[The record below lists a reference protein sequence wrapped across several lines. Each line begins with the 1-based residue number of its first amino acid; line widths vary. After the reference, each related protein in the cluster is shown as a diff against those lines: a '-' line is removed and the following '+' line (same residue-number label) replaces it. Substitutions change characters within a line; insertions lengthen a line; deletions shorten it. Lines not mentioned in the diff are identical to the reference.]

1 MSKKYILNKTNSV
14 LLLQKANL
22 TTLVKLQPKQCSFQS
37 FEETELFESPYVYR
51 CLNTGRI
58 ELLDQRVS
66 VIKKTNAQNYGQKY
80 KVGTRAYLNDKNN
93 LDIEVLS
100 YNPNNQLYTVK
111 LVKTGGK
118 LTIQEAAISL
128 KKNIGDKI
136 NIDIDENG
144 DLTDAQDI
152 STHRDLSLPQGPE
165 QVQIVRTQD
174 REVNR
179 AINAKSLIDNQ
190 NNLADEILNQKV
202 DVVYKDDK
210 EEVRPEDEEETFIV
224 KSKDGKFAKEI
235 TSSEMIENTQ
245 KAINETIQEVVDST
259 VVAKPETKDDGFNTE
274 EYVKLSPELQQYIST
289 FMSKD
294 ARGRKMIIARLKDI
308 AKLNA
313 IASCGDEL
321 SVKAAK
327 AKLEKLNA

>member
-14 LLLQKANL
+14 LLIQKANL

-37 FEETELFESPYVYR
+37 FEETELMESPYVYK
-51 CLNTGRI
+51 CLNSGRI
-58 ELLDQRVS
+58 ELLDQRVT
-66 VIKKTNAQNYGQKY
+66 VVKKNTAQNYGQKY
-80 KVGTRAYLNDKNN
+80 KIGTRAYLNDKNN

-100 YNPNNQLYTVK
+100 YNPGNQLYTVK

-136 NIDIDENG
+136 NVDIDENG
-144 DLTDAQDI
+144 DLTDVENHQ
-152 STHRDLSLPQGPE
+152 DLSLPQGPE

-174 REVNR
+174 RAVNR

-190 NNLADEILNQKV
+190 NNLAKEIANQKV

-210 EEVRPEDEEETFIV
+210 EEIRQEDEEETFIV

-235 TSSEMIENTQ
+235 TSSEMVENTQ
-245 KAINETIQEVVDST
+245 KAINETLQEVVDST
-259 VVAKPETKDDGFNTE
+259 VVAKAEVKEDGFNTE
-274 EYVKLSPELQQYIST
+274 EYVKLTPELQEYIST

-294 ARGRKMIIARLKDI
+294 ARNKKMVITRLKDI

-313 IASCGDEL
+313 IASCADEL
-321 SVKAAK
+321 SAKAAK

>member
-14 LLLQKANL
+14 LLIQKANL

-37 FEETELFESPYVYR
+37 FEETELMESPYVYK
-51 CLNTGRI
+51 CLNSGRI
-58 ELLDQRVS
+58 ELLDQRVT
-66 VIKKTNAQNYGQKY
+66 VVKKNTAQNYGQKY
-80 KVGTRAYLNDKNN
+80 KIGTRAYLNDKNN

-100 YNPNNQLYTVK
+100 YNPGNQLYTVK

-136 NIDIDENG
+136 NVDIDENG
-144 DLTDAQDI
+144 DLTDVENHQ
-152 STHRDLSLPQGPE
+152 DLSLPQGPE

-174 REVNR
+174 RAVNR

-190 NNLADEILNQKV
+190 NNLANEIANQKV

-235 TSSEMIENTQ
+235 TSSEMVENTQ
-245 KAINETIQEVVDST
+245 KAINETLQEVVDST

-274 EYVKLSPELQQYIST
+274 EYVKLTPELQQYIST

-294 ARGRKMIIARLKDI
+294 ARSKKVVITRLKDV

-313 IASCGDEL
+313 IASCADEL
-321 SVKAAK
+321 SSKAAK

>member
-37 FEETELFESPYVYR
+37 FEETELLESPYVYR
-51 CLNTGRI
+51 CLNAGRI

-80 KVGTRAYLNDKNN
+80 KIGTRAYLNDKNN

-136 NIDIDENG
+136 NVDIDENG
-144 DLTDAQDI
+144 DLTDVENHQ
-152 STHRDLSLPQGPE
+152 DLSLPQGPE

-174 REVNR
+174 RAVNR

-190 NNLADEILNQKV
+190 NNLANEIANQKV

-235 TSSEMIENTQ
+235 TSSEMVENTQ
-245 KAINETIQEVVDST
+245 KAINETLQEVVDST

-274 EYVKLSPELQQYIST
+274 EYVKLTPELQQYIST

-294 ARGRKMIIARLKDI
+294 ARSKKVVITRLKDV

-313 IASCGDEL
+313 IASCADEL
-321 SVKAAK
+321 SSKAAK
-327 AKLEKLNA
+327 VKLEKLNA

>member
-37 FEETELFESPYVYR
+37 FEETELLESPYVYR
-51 CLNTGRI
+51 CLNAGRI

-128 KKNIGDKI
+128 KKNIGDRI
-136 NIDIDENG
+136 NVDIDENG
-144 DLTDAQDI
+144 DLTDVENHQ
-152 STHRDLSLPQGPE
+152 DLSLPQGPE

-174 REVNR
+174 RAVNR

-190 NNLADEILNQKV
+190 NNLANEIANQKV

-235 TSSEMIENTQ
+235 TSSEMVENTQ
-245 KAINETIQEVVDST
+245 KAINETLQEVVDST

-274 EYVKLSPELQQYIST
+274 EYVKLTPELQQYIST

-294 ARGRKMIIARLKDI
+294 ARSKKVVITRLKDV

-313 IASCGDEL
+313 IASCADEL
-321 SVKAAK
+321 SSKAAK
-327 AKLEKLNA
+327 VKLEKLNA

>member
-37 FEETELFESPYVYR
+37 FEETELLESPYVYR
-51 CLNTGRI
+51 CLNAGRI

-80 KVGTRAYLNDKNN
+80 KIGTRAYLNDKNN

-136 NIDIDENG
+136 NVDIDENG
-144 DLTDAQDI
+144 DLTDVENHQ
-152 STHRDLSLPQGPE
+152 DLSLPQGPE

-174 REVNR
+174 RAVNR

-190 NNLADEILNQKV
+190 NNLAKEIANQKV

-235 TSSEMIENTQ
+235 TSSEMVENTQ
-245 KAINETIQEVVDST
+245 KAINETLQEVVDST

-274 EYVKLSPELQQYIST
+274 EYVKLTPELQQYIST

-294 ARGRKMIIARLKDI
+294 ARSKKVIITRLKDV

-313 IASCGDEL
+313 IASCADEL
-321 SVKAAK
+321 SSKAAK
-327 AKLEKLNA
+327 VKLEKLNA

>member
-37 FEETELFESPYVYR
+37 FEEIELIENPYVCK
-51 CLNTGRI
+51 CLNAGLI
-58 ELLDQRVS
+58 QFVDERVTL
-66 VIKKTNAQNYGQKY
+66 VKKVQAQDYGQKY
-80 KVGTRAYLNDKNN
+80 KIGTKAYLNDKNN

-100 YNPNNQLYTVK
+100 YNPNNELYTVK
-111 LVKTGGK
+111 LVRTGGK
-118 LTIQEAAISL
+118 LTIQESAISL

-136 NIDIDENG
+136 NVDIDENG
-144 DLTDAQDI
+144 DLTDVESHQ
-152 STHRDLSLPQGPE
+152 DLSLPQGPE

-174 REVNR
+174 QTVNK

-190 NNLADEILNQKV
+190 NNLADEIASQKI

-210 EEVRPEDEEETFIV
+210 DIQKTEDDEETFIV
-224 KSKDGKFAKEI
+224 KAKDGKFAKEI
-235 TSSEMIENTQ
+235 TSSEMVENTQ
-245 KAINETIQEVVDST
+245 KAINETLQEVIDST
-259 VVAKPETKDDGFNTE
+259 VVAKPESKDDGFNTDE
-274 EYVKLSPELQQYIST
+274 FVKLSPELQQYINT

-308 AKLNA
+308 TKLNA
-313 IASCGDEL
+313 IASCADEL

>member
-1 MSKKYILNKTNSV
+1 MSKKYILNKTKSV

-22 TTLVKLQPKQCSFQS
+22 TTLVKLQPQQCSFQS
-37 FEETELFESPYVYR
+37 FEESDIIESPYVYK
-51 CLNTGRI
+51 CLSAGLI

-66 VIKKTNAQNYGQKY
+66 VVKKTVAKDFGQKY

-93 LDIEVLS
+93 LDIEVMS

-111 LVKTGGK
+111 LVRTGGK
-118 LTIQEAAISL
+118 LIIQESAISL
-128 KKNIGDKI
+128 KKNIGDRI
-136 NIDIDENG
+136 NVDIDENG
-144 DLTDAQDI
+144 DLTDVQDT
-152 STHRDLSLPQGPE
+152 STHTDLSMPQQPD

-174 REVNR
+174 QTVNK
-179 AINAKSLIDNQ
+179 AVNAKSLIDSQ
-190 NNLADEILNQKV
+190 NKLSEEISNQKV
-202 DVVYKDDK
+202 DIIYKD
-210 EEVRPEDEEETFIV
+210 ETEQVSPEDEEETFIV

-235 TSSEMIENTQ
+235 TSSEMVENTQ
-245 KAINETIQEVVDST
+245 KAINETLQDVIDST
-259 VVAKPETKDDGFNTE
+259 KVAKAEPVDDGFNTE
-274 EYVKLSPELQQYIST
+274 EFVKLTPELQQYIST

-294 ARGRKMIIARLKDI
+294 ARGRKMIITRLKDV

-313 IASCGDEL
+313 IASCADEL

>member
-37 FEETELFESPYVYR
+37 FEETELLESPYVYR
-51 CLNTGRI
+51 CLNAGRI

-80 KVGTRAYLNDKNN
+80 KIGTRAYLNDKNN

-136 NIDIDENG
+136 NVDIDENG
-144 DLTDAQDI
+144 DLTDVENHQ
-152 STHRDLSLPQGPE
+152 DLSLPQGPE

-174 REVNR
+174 RAVNR

-190 NNLADEILNQKV
+190 NNLANEIANQKV

-235 TSSEMIENTQ
+235 TSSEMVENTQ
-245 KAINETIQEVVDST
+245 KAINETLQEVVDST

-274 EYVKLSPELQQYIST
+274 EYVKLTPELQQYIST

-294 ARGRKMIIARLKDI
+294 ARSKKVIITRLKDT

-313 IASCGDEL
+313 IASCADEL
-321 SVKAAK
+321 SSKAAK
-327 AKLEKLNA
+327 VKLEKLNA

>member
-1 MSKKYILNKTNSV
+1 M
-14 LLLQKANL
+14 
-22 TTLVKLQPKQCSFQS
+22 
-37 FEETELFESPYVYR
+37 FESPYVYR

-80 KVGTRAYLNDKNN
+80 KIGTRAYLNDKNN

-136 NIDIDENG
+136 NVDIDENG
-144 DLTDAQDI
+144 DLTDVENHQ
-152 STHRDLSLPQGPE
+152 DLSLPQGPE

-174 REVNR
+174 RAVNR

-190 NNLADEILNQKV
+190 NNLANEIANQKV

-235 TSSEMIENTQ
+235 TSSEMVENTQ
-245 KAINETIQEVVDST
+245 KAINETLQEVVDST

-274 EYVKLSPELQQYIST
+274 EYVKLTPELQQYIST

-294 ARGRKMIIARLKDI
+294 ARSKKVVITRLKDV

-313 IASCGDEL
+313 IASCADEL
-321 SVKAAK
+321 SSKAAK
-327 AKLEKLNA
+327 VKLEKLNA

>member
-1 MSKKYILNKTNSV
+1 MSKKYILNKTNAV

-37 FEETELFESPYVYR
+37 FEETELLESPYVYR
-51 CLNTGRI
+51 CLNAGRI

-80 KVGTRAYLNDKNN
+80 KIGTRAYLNDKNN

-136 NIDIDENG
+136 NVDIDENG
-144 DLTDAQDI
+144 DLTDVENHQ
-152 STHRDLSLPQGPE
+152 DLSLPQGPE

-174 REVNR
+174 RAVNR

-190 NNLADEILNQKV
+190 NNLANEIANQKV

-235 TSSEMIENTQ
+235 TSSEMVENTQ
-245 KAINETIQEVVDST
+245 KAINETLQEVVDST

-274 EYVKLSPELQQYIST
+274 EYVKLTPELQQYIST

-294 ARGRKMIIARLKDI
+294 ARSKKVIITRLKDT

-313 IASCGDEL
+313 IASCADEL
-321 SVKAAK
+321 SSKAAK
-327 AKLEKLNA
+327 VKLEKLNA

>member
-37 FEETELFESPYVYR
+37 FEETELLESPYVYR
-51 CLNTGRI
+51 CLNAGRI

-80 KVGTRAYLNDKNN
+80 KIGTRAYLNDKNN

-136 NIDIDENG
+136 NVDIDENG
-144 DLTDAQDI
+144 DLTDVENHQ
-152 STHRDLSLPQGPE
+152 DLSLPQGPE

-174 REVNR
+174 RAVNR

-210 EEVRPEDEEETFIV
+210 EEVRPEDEEETFII

-235 TSSEMIENTQ
+235 TSSEMVENTQ
-245 KAINETIQEVVDST
+245 KAINETLQEVVDST

-274 EYVKLSPELQQYIST
+274 EYVKLTPELQQYIST

-294 ARGRKMIIARLKDI
+294 ARSKKVIITRLKDT
-308 AKLNA
+308 AK
-313 IASCGDEL
+313 
-321 SVKAAK
+321 
-327 AKLEKLNA
+327 